1 MFNVLINSTNV
12 ASANN
17 NIYNYQF
24 KTGSVEIPENSE
36 AMITSFQI
44 PYSWYNITSKYGNN
58 TFKFYWPSA
67 ATTYTA
73 YTITIPDGFYTQK
86 TFDAY
91 MQSWMVEN
99 KLYLIDASGN
109 YFYYFSWLA
118 NSTAYANQL
127 ILKVVPTAIPA
138 GYTQPSGFPAYPTTA
153 RTPYIEILN
162 NNFTKYSGLSVGTYP
177 ATPVSQITNY
187 NVLSNVPNT
196 TPVNSL
202 VLRCSLVNNGTSN
215 ASDIIDAFSIGSSA
229 ISTFGSNLS
238 WQNGIEKFVNVSSGR
253 FNNITVSIVDQN
265 LNTIDILDNNIL
277 ISLLIRKKK
286 YIT

>member
-24 KTGSVEIPENSE
+24 KTGSVEIPEDSE

-58 TFKFYWPSA
+58 KLKYFWPVL
-67 ATTYTA
+67 TNTYLE
-73 YTITIPDGFYTQK
+73 YTVTIPDGFYTQT
-86 TFDAY
+86 TFNAY
-91 MQSWMVEN
+91 MQSWIIEN
-99 KLYLIDASGN
+99 KLYIIDGSGN
-109 YFYYFSWLA
+109 NVYYFSWLA

-127 ILKVVPTAIPA
+127 ILKPVPLSLPAGHTAPASFPGFPTA
-138 GYTQPSGFPAYPTTA
+138 S

-177 ATPVSQITNY
+177 ATPVSQTTNY

-202 VLRCSLVNNGTSN
+202 ILRCSLVNNGTSN
-215 ASDIIDAFSIGSSA
+215 SSDIIDAFSIGSSA

-238 WQNGIEKFVNVSSGR
+238 WQSGIEKFVNITSGR
-253 FNNITVSIVDQN
+253 FNSITLSIVDQN
-265 LNTIDILDNNIL
+265 LNSVDILDNNLL

-286 YIT
+286 NIT